1 MNQNIDFLISQ
12 KIKNPPSDE
21 EIELFN
27 AYKQHIDRD
36 FELFKQANLAL
47 TMQENELNDAKE
59 LLVKKVEEFN
69 CRKQNANDVLNI
81 INKEIDV
88 AIGTLNDLKRAC
100 NQHRRQIRFL
110 EKKIVT
116 LKIWLV
122 V

>member
-59 LLVKKVEEFN
+59 LLVKKVGEFN
-69 CRKQNANDVLNI
+69 CRKQNANDVFNI
-81 INKEIDV
+81 INKEIDI
-88 AIGTLNDLKRAC
+88 ARGTLNDLKREC
-100 NQHRRQIRFL
+100 NQYRRQIRFL
-110 EKKIVT
+110 EKKM
-116 LKIWLV
+116 
-122 V
+122 

>member
-12 KIKNPPSDE
+12 KIKNPPSEE

-36 FELFKQANLAL
+36 FELFKQENLSL

-69 CRKQNANDVLNI
+69 CRN
-81 INKEIDV
+81 
-88 AIGTLNDLKRAC
+88 
-100 NQHRRQIRFL
+100 
-110 EKKIVT
+110 
-116 LKIWLV
+116 
-122 V
+122 